1 MKAKQR
7 TLLVLAAL
15 ILLAAAALAAV
26 TAANRHAEAASSEAA
41 AGDIPLAAFA
51 QAELTQIAYT
61 WQGETLTLDYDGSR
75 WTLAEDPDY
84 HLDQTKCNTMAA
96 AMTGLSAKRRLEP
109 QPGEDYGLDEPS
121 LTVSVTAV
129 GRTET
134 YTFGTTNPVTGDIYL
149 QREGDSA
156 LYTTDPAKAEC
167 FAYDKEGLFGP
178 FQPADITASSLEA
191 IVYTRADGT
200 DRFTVSLKA
209 LSVEGE
215 DGGYSTQWRLEQ
227 QPDTPLDQEAVQ
239 QLLSVLGGYAAGQ
252 VTGAD
257 AAALGL
263 GEPSVTVTV
272 TDDTGSRTLTYAAG
286 TDGCYLTVEG
296 DSSAYRVDA
305 DALSAFCP
313 AEELM

>member
-121 LTVSVTAV
+121 LTVSVTAA

-156 LYTTDPAKAEC
+156 LYTADPAKAEC
-167 FAYDKEGLFGP
+167 FAYDKEGLFGSR
-178 FQPADITASSLEA
+178 PAAWRRSSIPVPMGQTASPSA
-191 IVYTRADGT
+191 SRPCRWKGRTA
-200 DRFTVSLKA
+200 
-209 LSVEGE
+209 
-215 DGGYSTQWRLEQ
+215 
-227 QPDTPLDQEAVQ
+227 PTPLSGVW
-239 QLLSVLGGYAAGQ
+239 SSSPIPPWTRRPYSSFCRFWAGMRP
-252 VTGAD
+252 D
-257 AAALGL
+257 R
-263 GEPSVTVTV
+263 S
-272 TDDTGSRTLTYAAG
+272 
-286 TDGCYLTVEG
+286 
-296 DSSAYRVDA
+296 
-305 DALSAFCP
+305 P
-313 AEELM
+313 ARMRRPWGWGNRRSP

>member
-15 ILLAAAALAAV
+15 ILLSAAALAAV

-121 LTVSVTAV
+121 LIVSVTAA

-156 LYTTDPAKAEC
+156 LYTADPAKAEC
-167 FAYDKEGLFGP
+167 FAYDKEGLFAP
-178 FQPADITASSLEA
+178 FQPAGITASSLEA
-191 IVYTRADGT
+191 IVYTCADGA
-200 DRFTVSLKA
+200 DRFTVSPRPCRWKGRTA
-209 LSVEGE
+209 
-215 DGGYSTQWRLEQ
+215 
-227 QPDTPLDQEAVQ
+227 PTPLSGVWSSSPIP
-239 QLLSVLGGYAAGQ
+239 LWTRRPYSSFCRFWAGMRP
-252 VTGAD
+252 D
-257 AAALGL
+257 R
-263 GEPSVTVTV
+263 S
-272 TDDTGSRTLTYAAG
+272 
-286 TDGCYLTVEG
+286 
-296 DSSAYRVDA
+296 
-305 DALSAFCP
+305 P
-313 AEELM
+313 ARMRRPWDWGNRRSP

>member
-1 MKAKQR
+1 MQSTRK
-7 TLLVLAAL
+7 LL
-15 ILLAAAALAAV
+15 
-26 TAANRHAEAASSEAA
+26 
-41 AGDIPLAAFA
+41 
-51 QAELTQIAYT
+51 
-61 WQGETLTLDYDGSR
+61 
-75 WTLAEDPDY
+75 
-84 HLDQTKCNTMAA
+84 
-96 AMTGLSAKRRLEP
+96 P

-121 LTVSVTAV
+121 LTVSVTAA

-156 LYTTDPAKAEC
+156 LYTADPAKAEC

-178 FQPADITASSLEA
+178 FQPAGITASSLEA
-191 IVYTRADGT
+191 IVYTCADGA

-215 DGGYSTQWRLEQ
+215 DGAYSTQWRLEQ

-313 AEELM
+313 AEDLM